1 MEALAEWLK
10 ANNGRLHSSTRLSSD
25 GEQGGHLMAREDLS
39 EGAQIMSVPHSLAM
53 SCLNALVDDTLPVLK
68 ANADSFTVEALGV
81 LYLMSQ
87 WLNKDKSFWKPYLDI
102 LPTPEQ
108 GFNTPFWF
116 EEDDL
121 SWLQGTDLMKTFE
134 GLESAWRTY
143 WRDDTKVLHEGG
155 MDDIMQMGSH
165 CIQLSKPE
173 FQSCET
179 SRQVPETR
187 KDFPVLVPIMDCLNH
202 NPDAKVDWTFE
213 PGRFVLSL
221 HEGVSNGKEVFNNY
235 GPKSNSELL
244 MGYGFC
250 IEGNPYDCVFE
261 TLKSP
266 PRELHKL
273 LRVIHP
279 GYFTTM
285 GLWNSDAATFRLSGS
300 QDPQESVWD
309 RIPVPLVEL
318 FYYIV
323 VFERGLLV
331 TPIEED
337 PKDYL
342 LTGHGRRVLPRIAFY
357 IVSSLMP
364 KITKITEANATLPSQ
379 PANEKQ
385 RYAKMYRDGQLSIMH
400 SLREGLLNYNR
411 SFRPNK
417 VITRPTD
424 YQNVEI
430 KPFILTLEEACHSFA
445 ASAPVHHEQFVSGI
459 LSNYQIDDISAL
471 RGSEVEQHVW
481 VLFLC
486 AALISLASNIAG
498 SDSKS
503 RESERDM
510 LLLQVQSLSNEYG
523 GDQYLM
529 AAEDTQMGDNGQD
542 PEGRAFMGM
551 VGKAAAAVGTGNEY
565 ATNIWKSSLW
575 SCDLL
580 LDWGLRIARS
590 QGMNMRI
597 ADNDVRY
604 VVYLHIDDRLP
615 SEQNE

>member
-1 MEALAEWLK
+1 MRPQDSKYWTAYK
-10 ANNGRLHSSTRLSSD
+10 QGPNGRQT
-25 GEQGGHLMAREDLS
+25 
-39 EGAQIMSVPHSLAM
+39 
-53 SCLNALVDDTLPVLK
+53 VL
-68 ANADSFTVEALGV
+68 
-81 LYLMSQ
+81 
-87 WLNKDKSFWKPYLDI
+87 LD
-102 LPTPEQ
+102 
-108 GFNTPFWF
+108 F
-116 EEDDL
+116 
-121 SWLQGTDLMKTFE
+121 
-134 GLESAWRTY
+134 
-143 WRDDTKVLHEGG
+143 
-155 MDDIMQMGSH
+155 
-165 CIQLSKPE
+165 
-173 FQSCET
+173 
-179 SRQVPETR
+179 SRVPETR